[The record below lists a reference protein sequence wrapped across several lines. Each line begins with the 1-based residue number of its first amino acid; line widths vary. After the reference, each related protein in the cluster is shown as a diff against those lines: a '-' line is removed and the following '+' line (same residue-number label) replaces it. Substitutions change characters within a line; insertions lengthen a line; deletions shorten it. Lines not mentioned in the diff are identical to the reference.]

1 MFLYNLTLQP
11 ASAVGSTV
19 LGHFSGE
26 KHQELVVARGHQR
39 LELWRP
45 NTTTGKLSVE
55 HSEDLF
61 CRIRGLTSFRMA
73 GGSKDY
79 IVIGGDTGALAVLE
93 FNGKERRFVT
103 VQYHEFGRT
112 GLRRLVA
119 GQYVASDPRGRAVM
133 VAAVERSK
141 IVYIITRD
149 SEARLML
156 ASPLEANRSGS
167 VCFDV
172 VGVDV
177 GYENPVFAAIESN
190 YENGES
196 GKQLVYYELDL
207 GLNHVV
213 RKWSAG
219 VDDSA
224 HRLIALPGGG
234 DGPSGVLVCFEGRI
248 EYRHFGGGGDGG
260 EVATHSVPIPRRV
273 NPLEDTGRGLLVVAS
288 AVHRMK
294 NAFFILAQA
303 ETGDLYKITVDFAE
317 GCVQRVGIKYF
328 DTLAAP
334 SSSICILKAG
344 FLFAAAG
351 GESGGS
357 HQLFQFENLG
367 DEVESEEYFSTEW
380 DQSLSYFQPHELS
393 SLALVD
399 EIEGACPVLR
409 SQVLHVA
416 AGEEAPQIYAACG
429 AGAQSS
435 LKIMR
440 HGAEVSE
447 LAVSEL
453 PATPCAV
460 WTVAHGESDQL
471 IVVGFAGS
479 TLVLAMG
486 EGDELAEADDAL
498 GVALDEATL
507 AVCGVEGGGLVH
519 VTPRAVRHIMPDG
532 RVTEW
537 APPGVIACAAV
548 NARQAVVALARSGGQ
563 CAYFEMDALGVLR
576 EHAERLTVGSDVT
589 CVALAPV
596 PATRLLAPLVAV
608 GCEDQ
613 TVRVH
618 GLEPHRCLEAL
629 SMQAVA
635 DVVHSVAVVDHGL
648 GGLALYAGLRNG
660 LLVRAQVDP
669 VSGDVDDTRTRFLG
683 ARAVQLCPASGQ
695 SVVALS
701 AAPWLCHVQQG
712 RVRTTPLSYDMLDY
726 AAPLGEGMVCVAGAS
741 LRILSIDRL
750 GASAA
755 LTCASIPLAFT
766 PRGFCVHPVSRF
778 FAVIEAENGRWAPAH
793 YAARLAE
800 SGAVAGEEEAAQAL
814 LPPEQF
820 GLVPNAGGW
829 ASLVRVLSPF
839 DGETAFAD
847 ELPPGHAAL
856 CIAPVRFAADPQ
868 AVYVAV
874 GCAAGLRLRPRA
886 CDSASIRL
894 YKWTAEGSGL
904 ELVHVTPLDDGVPPQ
919 ALLEFNGMLM
929 VAAGR
934 GLALFDLG
942 IRRLLKKA
950 QSAVV
955 APHMIAGVQGHPT
968 HPDRW
973 VFVSDVQ
980 ESVLLVAFN
989 HVARAFNVIV
999 DDSLPRH
1006 ITCMRPL
1013 EDGFTVVAGDKFGS
1027 LFVLR
1032 APEAVVRSLE
1042 GDPSGGR
1049 LVYEK
1054 PRMAGADVAP
1064 YCWQS
1069 VAEFH
1074 VADIVT
1080 SIDVCALAPHARPVI
1095 LYTTLLGSV
1104 HVAVPMV
1111 SQGDVDFFAALEAA
1125 IRKHCP
1131 PISGRDHLAFR
1142 SSFTPVRAVVDGDLC
1157 ESFYLLTH
1165 EQRELVSDAVDR
1177 TQQDILKKMEDVR
1190 SMFAF

>member
-11 ASAVGSTV
+11 ASAIGSTV

-26 KHQELVVARGHQR
+26 KHQELVVARGQQR

-45 NTTTGKLSVE
+45 DTTTGKLSIE
-55 HSEDLF
+55 HSEDMF
-61 CRIRGLTSFRMA
+61 CRIRGLSSFRMA

-79 IVIGGDTGALAVLE
+79 IVLASDSGAIAVLE
-93 FNGKERRFVT
+93 FNAKNRRFVT

-119 GQYVASDPRGRAVM
+119 GQYVAADPRGRAVM
-133 VAAVERSK
+133 VAGVERSK

-156 ASPLEANRSGS
+156 ASPLEANRSGC
-167 VCFDV
+167 VCFGV

-177 GYENPVFAAIESN
+177 GYENPVFATIESN
-190 YENGES
+190 YEDSEG

-213 RKWSAG
+213 RKWSTMVG
-219 VDDSA
+219 DTA
-224 HRLIALPGGG
+224 HKLVALPGGN
-234 DGPSGVLVCFEGRI
+234 DGPSGVLVCLEGRI
-248 EYRHFGGGGDGG
+248 EYRHFTSTG
-260 EVATHSVPIPRRV
+260 EMAVHLVPIPRRV
-273 NPLEDTGRGLLVVAS
+273 NPLEDTARGLMIVAS

-303 ETGDLYKITVDFAE
+303 ESGDLYKITVDFAE
-317 GCVQRVGIKYF
+317 DSVKRVGIKYF
-328 DTLAAP
+328 DTLAFAA
-334 SSSICILKAG
+334 SSICILKAG

-357 HQLFQFENLG
+357 HQLYQFENLG
-367 DEVESEEYFSTEW
+367 DEDGECFSTEREE
-380 DQSLSYFQPHELS
+380 LSYFQPHELS

-399 EIEGACPVLR
+399 EIEGACPLLK

-416 AGEEAPQIYAACG
+416 VGEEAPQIYAACG
-429 AGAQSS
+429 TGARSS

-453 PATPCAV
+453 PATPRAV
-460 WTVAHGESDQL
+460 WTVGSGEL
-471 IVVGFAGS
+471 IVVSFAGS
-479 TLVLAMG
+479 TLALAMG

-498 GVALDEATL
+498 GLALGEATL
-507 AVCGVEGGGLVH
+507 AVCGVEGGGIVQ
-519 VTPRAVRHIMPDG
+519 VTPRAVRHVMSDG

-537 APPGVIACAAV
+537 APPGVISCAAV
-548 NARQAVVALARSGGQ
+548 NARQAVVALGRSGE
-563 CAYFEMDALGVLR
+563 CAYFEMDSGVLR
-576 EHAERLTVGSDVT
+576 EHAERLAVGSDVT
-589 CVALAPV
+589 CVALAPI
-596 PATRLLAPLVAV
+596 PASRLLAPLVAV

-618 GLEPHRCLEAL
+618 ALEPHRCLEAL

-635 DVVHSVAVVDHGL
+635 DVAHSAALVDHGL
-648 GGLALYAGLRNG
+648 GDLTMYAGLRNG

-683 ARAVQLCPASGQ
+683 ARPVQLCPTTSQ
-695 SVVALS
+695 SAVALS

-726 AAPLGEGMVCVAGAS
+726 VAPLGDNLVCVAGAS

-766 PRGFCVHPVSRF
+766 PRGFCAHDGSHY
-778 FAVIEAENGRWAPAH
+778 FAVIEAEHGRWAPAH
-793 YAARLAE
+793 YAATLVE
-800 SGAVAGEEEAAQAL
+800 SGAVDDEDEAAQAL
-814 LPPEQF
+814 LPAEQF
-820 GLVPNAGGW
+820 GLVRNAGGW

-839 DGETAFAD
+839 DGETAFLD
-847 ELPPGHAAL
+847 ELPAGHAAVCL
-856 CIAPVRFAADPQ
+856 APVRFASDPH
-868 AVYVAV
+868 AYVAV
-874 GCAAGLRLRPRA
+874 GCAVGLRLRPRS
-886 CDSASIRL
+886 CDAASIRL
-894 YKWTAEGSGL
+894 YRWTADGTGL
-904 ELVHVTPLDDGVPPQ
+904 ELVHVTPLDDVPQ
-919 ALLEFNGMLM
+919 ALLEFNGMLL

-934 GLALFDLG
+934 GLALFDMG

-950 QSAVV
+950 QSAV
-955 APHMIAGVQGHPT
+955 APHQISSLHRHPT
-968 HPDRW
+968 HPDNW
-973 VFVSDVQ
+973 LFVSDVQ

-989 HVARAFNVIV
+989 QMARAFHVIV

-1006 ITCMRPL
+1006 ITSMRPL

-1027 LFVLR
+1027 IFALR
-1032 APEAVVRSLE
+1032 APDAVVRSLDV
-1042 GDPSGGR
+1042 DPTAAR
-1049 LVYEK
+1049 LLYEK
-1054 PRMAGADVAP
+1054 PKRAGADVAAH
-1064 YCWQS
+1064 CWQS

-1074 VADIVT
+1074 VGDVVT

-1095 LYTTLLGSV
+1095 LYTTLLGAV

-1111 SQGDVDFFAALEAA
+1111 SQSDVDFFLALEAA

-1131 PISGRDHLAFR
+1131 PISGRDHLAYR
-1142 SSFTPVRAVVDGDLC
+1142 SSFMPVRSVVDGDLC

-1165 EQRELVSDAVDR
+1165 EQRELVSDTVDR

>member
-11 ASAVGSTV
+11 ASAIGSTV

-26 KHQELVVARGHQR
+26 KYQELVVARGHQR

-45 NTTTGKLSVE
+45 DTTTGKLSIE

-61 CRIRGLTSFRMA
+61 CRIRGLASFRMA
-73 GGSKDY
+73 GGNKDY
-79 IVIGGDTGALAVLE
+79 VVIGADTGALAVLE
-93 FNGKERRFVT
+93 FNSKERRFVT

-119 GQYVASDPRGRAVM
+119 GQYVAADPRGRAVM

-149 SEARLML
+149 SEARVML

-177 GYENPVFAAIESN
+177 GYENPVFAAIESS
-190 YENGES
+190 YEEGES

-207 GLNHVV
+207 GLNHVM

-219 VDDSA
+219 VGDSA
-224 HRLIALPGGG
+224 HKLIALPGGG
-234 DGPSGVLVCFEGRI
+234 DGPSGVLVCLEGRI
-248 EYRHFGGGGDGG
+248 EYRHLGSD
-260 EVATHSVPIPRRV
+260 EIAVHSVPIPRRA
-273 NPLEDTGRGLLVVAS
+273 NPVEDPGRGLLVVAS

-294 NAFFILAQA
+294 SAFFILAQTEA
-303 ETGDLYKITVDFAE
+303 GDLYKITVDFAE
-317 GCVQRVGIKYF
+317 DSVRRVGIKYF
-328 DTLAAP
+328 DSLAFAA
-334 SSSICILKAG
+334 SGICILKAG

-351 GESGGS
+351 GDSGGS
-357 HQLFQFENLG
+357 HQLYQFENLG
-367 DEVESEEYFSTEW
+367 DEVEGREYFSDER
-380 DQSLSYFQPHELS
+380 DGGAACFQPHELS

-399 EIEGACPVLR
+399 EIEGACPVLK

-416 AGEEAPQIYAACG
+416 PGEEAPQIYAACG
-429 AGAQSS
+429 AGARSS

-447 LAVSEL
+447 LAVTEL
-453 PATPCAV
+453 PAAPRAV
-460 WTVAHGESDQL
+460 WTVGTEAGEL
-471 IVVGFAGS
+471 IVAAFAAS
-479 TLVLAMG
+479 TLVLTM
-486 EGDELAEADDAL
+486 GDELAEADDAL

-507 AVCGVEGGGLVH
+507 AVCAVDGGGVVQ
-519 VTPRAVRHIMPDG
+519 VTPRAVRHVMADG

-537 APPGVIACAAV
+537 APPGAIACAAV
-548 NARQAVVALARSGGQ
+548 NGRQAVVALARSGGQ
-563 CAYFEMDALGVLR
+563 CAYFELDAAGVLR
-576 EHAERLTVGSDVT
+576 EHAQRLAVGSDVT

-596 PATRLLAPLVAV
+596 GAGRLRAPVVAV
-608 GCEDQ
+608 ACEDR

-618 GLEPHRCLEAL
+618 ALEPHACLEAL

-635 DVVHSVAVVDHGL
+635 DVAQSVALVDHGL
-648 GGLALYAGLRNG
+648 GGLSLYAGLRNG
-660 LLVRAQVDP
+660 LLVRARVDAAT
-669 VSGDVDDTRTRFLG
+669 GDVDDTRTRFLG
-683 ARAVQLCPASGQ
+683 ARAVQLCAVGGA
-695 SVVALS
+695 VLALG

-712 RVRTTPLSYDMLDY
+712 RVRATPLSYDALDF
-726 AAPLGEGMVCVAGAS
+726 AAPLAENIVCVAGAS
-741 LRILSIDRL
+741 LRILGVERL
-750 GASAA
+750 AAAA

-766 PRGFCVHPVSRF
+766 PRGFCVHPASRF
-778 FAVIEAENGRWAPAH
+778 FAVAEADHGRSAPA
-793 YAARLAE
+793 
-800 SGAVAGEEEAAQAL
+800 GAC
-814 LPPEQF
+814 
-820 GLVPNAGGW
+820 

-839 DGETAFAD
+839 DGETAFVD

-856 CIAPVRFAADPQ
+856 CVAPVRFAADPL
-868 AVYVAV
+868 ALYVAV

-886 CDSASIRL
+886 CDSASVRL
-894 YKWTAEGSGL
+894 YRWSGDGLAL
-904 ELVHVTPLDDGVPPQ
+904 ELVHVTPLDEVPQ
-919 ALLEFNGMLM
+919 ALMEFNGLLL

-942 IRRLLKKA
+942 KRRLLRKA
-950 QSAVV
+950 QSAAV
-955 APHMIAGVQGHPT
+955 APHMVASVQGHPT
-968 HPDRW
+968 HPAHF
-973 VFVSDVQ
+973 VFVADVQ

-989 HVARAFNVIV
+989 HATRAFHVIV

-1013 EDGFTVVAGDKFGS
+1013 DDGFTVVAGDKFGS

-1032 APEAVVRSLE
+1032 APEPVARCLE
-1042 GDPSGGR
+1042 GGDPGR

-1080 SIDVCALAPHARPVI
+1080 AIDVCALAPHARPVI

-1111 SQGDVDFFAALEAA
+1111 SQGDVDFFVALEAA
-1125 IRKHCP
+1125 LRKHNP
-1131 PISGRDHLAFR
+1131 PISGRDHLSFR
-1142 SSFTPVRAVVDGDLC
+1142 SSFTPVRSVVDGDLC
-1157 ESFYLLTH
+1157 ESFYLLSH
-1165 EQRELVSDAVDR
+1165 EQRELVSDTVDR